1 MVQICQRF
9 LLGCCLLVSLMAP
22 LDAQAPAIQNADMET
37 RSATGGLKA
46 GIEMLVGQSTDPVWI
61 AYSVPMIPGDSQM
74 CCFHGNGDSGCCRGC
89 RLEESGQDFQR
100 TSRSQ
105 PVQLEISRT
114 LLVMVRAEA
123 GRLDKLRAFSSDCPL
138 DAGGRRVYWLNGVD
152 ARQSIDYLA
161 GLVRGS
167 DWLEQQ
173 ENRGKQEKRIANES
187 LTAIAHHAG
196 SAADALLADF
206 LAPERPVRLRK
217 QTAFWLSSARGAN
230 GFQAVRKAVRNDND
244 ERFRAEAMFA
254 LSVSREGE
262 AIDELIHFAR
272 NDASARVRKQ
282 ALFWLAQKAGKKAVA
297 TLTDAVEQ
305 DPDTQVKKQA
315 VFALSQLPKEDGV
328 PLLIEVARK
337 NRNAAVRKQAMFWL
351 GQSDDPRAL
360 QFFEEVLAR

>member
-1 MVQICQRF
+1 VQICQRF
-9 LLGCCLLVSLMAP
+9 LVGCCLVISLMAP
-22 LDAQAPAIQNADMET
+22 LNAQAPAIQNADLDV
-37 RSATGGLKA
+37 RPATGGLKA
-46 GIEMLVGQSTDPVWI
+46 AIETLVGQSTDPVWI
-61 AYSVPMIPGDSQM
+61 GYSVPMVPGDSQM

-89 RLEESGQDFQR
+89 RLEESGGDFQG

-105 PVQLEISRT
+105 TVQLEPSRT

-123 GRLDKLRAFSSDCPL
+123 GQLDKLRAFSSECPL
-138 DAGGRRVYWLNGVD
+138 DAGGRRVYWLNGVE
-152 ARQSIDYLA
+152 ARQSVDYLA
-161 GLVRGS
+161 GLVRAS
-167 DWLEQQ
+167 DWLQ
-173 ENRGKQEKRIANES
+173 KQEKRIANGS

-196 SAADALLADF
+196 SDADAVLADF
-206 LAPERPVRLRK
+206 LAPGRPARLRK
-217 QTAFWLSSARGAN
+217 QTAFWLSSARGAH
-230 GFQAVRKAVRNDND
+230 GFQTVRKALRNDND

-282 ALFWLAQKAGKKAVA
+282 ALFWLAQKAGKKAMS

-315 VFALSQLPKEDGV
+315 VFALSQLPKEEGV

-337 NRNAAVRKQAMFWL
+337 NRNPAVRKQAMFWL
-351 GQSDDPRAL
+351 GQSNDPRAL
-360 QFFEEVLAR
+360 QFFEEVLAQ